1 MAAVACERAAPPAVS
16 TQPDLSGAPPS
27 TSSPPAV
34 SSIPEPQR
42 SPPVREITIERTEIA
57 NPLVLIGKAR
67 TFENSVVLRARDAN
81 GAVLAQTF
89 TTSTGEMGQHNPYRG
104 SLWLTRSPGKRL
116 TLEAFEISA
125 KDGSER
131 SLVSISR
138 PFDVQ
143 PIEATLYFP
152 DQGCTRITA
161 FRRSMPK
168 SIAMAR
174 LIVEALLAGP
184 TAEERKQGAASA
196 FPEGSRI
203 ESVNLRDGILTV
215 DFNERLQNVG
225 GSCAAQMIRD
235 SVTQTL
241 RQLPN
246 VKKVV
251 IRAGGSE
258 SLALQP

>member
-1 MAAVACERAAPPAVS
+1 V
-16 TQPDLSGAPPS
+16 
-27 TSSPPAV
+27 
-34 SSIPEPQR
+34 
-42 SPPVREITIERTEIA
+42 EIA
-57 NPLVLIGKAR
+57 NPLVVTGKAR
-67 TFENSVVLRARDAN
+67 TFENGVVLRARDAN
-81 GAVLAQTF
+81 GAMVAQTF
-89 TTSTGEMGQHNPYRG
+89 TTSAGEMGRHNPYRG
-104 SLWLTRSPGKRL
+104 SLWLTRNPGGRV

-131 SLVSISR
+131 SLVAVTRS
-138 PFDVQ
+138 FAVG

-152 DQGCTRITA
+152 DQGCTRIVA

-184 TAEERKQGAASA
+184 SAEERKAGAAAA
-196 FPEGSRI
+196 FPEGSRV
-203 ESVNLRDGILTV
+203 ESVNLRDGVLTV

-251 IRAGGSE
+251 LRAGGSE